1 MRCLSALFETA
12 TGTAPENAG
21 RIARFAK
28 MSTELEQARLIAE
41 RIARRVSGGSG
52 SQSSTGAAPSS
63 PSDVRTELAAM
74 RAGLSELQK
83 RLAQIEAKVRS
94 DPRDTTT
101 SEIGF
106 TSSIPDRSERPVPLT
121 HSPWLAGVNAS
132 AAHPSQEKFGVE
144 EATVSELVDF
154 FEKERTCSLEPGDK
168 PCDHC
173 AMCSSRGF

>member
-1 MRCLSALFETA
+1 
-12 TGTAPENAG
+12 
-21 RIARFAK
+21 

-52 SQSSTGAAPSS
+52 SQSSRGAAPSS
-63 PSDVRTELAAM
+63 PSDVSAELAAM

-94 DPRDTTT
+94 HPRDTT

-106 TSSIPDRSERPVPLT
+106 TSSSPGRSERPVPLT
-121 HSPWLAGVNAS
+121 HSPWLVGVNAS
-132 AAHPSQEKFGVE
+132 VAHPSQEKFGVE

-154 FEKERTCSLEPGDK
+154 FEKEKTCSVEPGGK